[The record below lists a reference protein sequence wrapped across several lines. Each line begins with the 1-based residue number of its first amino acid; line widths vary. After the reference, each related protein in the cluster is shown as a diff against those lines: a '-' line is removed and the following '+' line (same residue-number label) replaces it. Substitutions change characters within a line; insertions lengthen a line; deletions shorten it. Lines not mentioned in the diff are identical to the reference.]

1 MTIRKLISLVVGTLR
16 REHSPTPQKMS
27 LRFRKELLPVI
38 VAFRNIEN
46 AIPEESWSCSTIQ
59 KEGSKQTDI
68 TKKQKLQTRRKMTAA
83 TAPVPTVIAKE
94 NRPDDIK
101 LSNKLTRDGVKVE
114 CRICHRSFKLSIFS
128 SHIMNVHLLSLSE
141 FQRYYGIFYDH
152 IKPEQRTYHECQ
164 LCGDFVLLD
173 MGELDK
179 HIKKAGHTIKNS
191 EYIKQYCE
199 EDKKGSKRKGKKP
212 LSEPESKVVK
222 ITNPTVS
229 VAVTVSDGPK
239 LEGKQLE

>member
-46 AIPEESWSCSTIQ
+46 AIPEESRSCSTIQ

-68 TKKQKLQTRRKMTAA
+68 TKKKKLQTRRKTTAA

-101 LSNKLTRDGVKVE
+101 LSNKLTKEGVKVE
-114 CRICHRSFKLSIFS
+114 CRICDRSFKLSIFS
-128 SHIMNVHLLSLSE
+128 SHIMNVHMLSLSE

-179 HIKKAGHTIKNS
+179 HIKKARHTVKKTQNISNNIARKIKRALR
-191 EYIKQYCE
+191 
-199 EDKKGSKRKGKKP
+199 GR
-212 LSEPESKVVK
+212 
-222 ITNPTVS
+222 
-229 VAVTVSDGPK
+229 
-239 LEGKQLE
+239 